1 MKLHG
6 TPERPRASNTAV
18 SFICVTCGTQF
29 ADSANAPAHC
39 PICDDERQYVGLQG
53 QQWTTLDELRRD
65 HRNDFRVEE
74 PNLTSIVTEPKFGI
88 GQRAFVVQTGEGNL
102 LWDCITFLDD
112 ATMARIRD
120 LGGLKAIAI
129 SHPHYYTTMVE
140 WSRAFDVPVYLHDA
154 DREWVMRPDPAIVFW
169 DGETKPL
176 FGGLTLVR
184 GGGHFDGGAVLHWP
198 AGAEGRGALLSGDII
213 QVVPD
218 RRWVSFMYSY
228 PNYLPLSAETALRVA
243 GSVEAFEFDRVYGA
257 FSGMTVEREGKS
269 AIKRSVERYVARVS
283 RASS

>member
-6 TPERPRASNTAV
+6 TPERREASNNAV

-29 ADSANAPAHC
+29 ADSEGPPAHC

-65 HRNDFRVEE
+65 HRNEFRVEE
-74 PNLTSIVTEPKFGI
+74 PNLTSLVTEPKFGI
-88 GQRAFVVQTGEGNL
+88 GERAFVLQTSEGNI
-102 LWDCITFLDD
+102 LWDCISLVDD
-112 ATMARIRD
+112 ATVARIRD

-140 WSRAFDVPVYLHDA
+140 WSHAFDVPIYLHDA
-154 DREWVMRPDPAIVFW
+154 DREWVMRPDPSIVSW
-169 DGETKPL
+169 EGETKPL

-184 GGGHFDGGAVLHWP
+184 GGGHFEGGAMLHWP

-228 PNYLPLSAETALRVA
+228 PNYLPLSPETARRVA

-257 FSGMTVEREGKS
+257 FPGMTVERDGKP
-269 AIKRSVERYVARVS
+269 AIRRSVERYVACVRGAKS
-283 RASS
+283 